1 MPGATNEFLA
11 HIAKPH
17 LSFVCWKAVTAGVH
31 RSGCADPHH
40 ISTAVAAF
48 PLQLHFELDGA
59 TKQAAYVDLAQCGLV
74 GLPDF

>member
-1 MPGATNEFLA
+1 MPGATNKFLA

-31 RSGCADPHH
+31 RSGRADPRHVP
-40 ISTAVAAF
+40 TAAAAF

-59 TKQAAYVDLAQCGLV
+59 AKRAAYVGLAQRGLV
-74 GLPDF
+74 GLLHF